1 MILINLLPEQ
11 YHQKKRTPFKF
22 LAVVA
27 ASVAING
34 SLLAYLSWTVLGI
47 SAEVTSELAVL
58 EETKAGLD
66 PQVAYHKELEAES
79 QLFQAREQTLQK
91 VTGNRVSWTQEL
103 ETLIDVV
110 NVGGDGEKYLI
121 WFDDLTADMKENER
135 AKTYGKLKAQAH
147 SGSADF
153 DHLAN
158 FLEDV
163 EESEFRHSFSKP
175 APPSGTAQSKDEDLL
190 PADIWNFT
198 LEMDLKAPD
207 TRTRFTSE
215 SKETAEPVKA
225 DATKPANEAGEA
237 R

>member
-11 YHQKKRTPFKF
+11 YHQKKRTPLRF

-27 ASVAING
+27 ASATING
-34 SLLAYLSWTVLGI
+34 SLLAYFAWTVLGVA
-47 SAEVTSELAVL
+47 AEVNSELAVL
-58 EETKAGLD
+58 EESKVGLD

-79 QLFQAREQTLQK
+79 QLFRTREDTLKK

-110 NVGGDGEKYLI
+110 NAGGEGEKYLI
-121 WFDDLTADMKENER
+121 WLDDLTADMKENER
-135 AKTYGKLKAQAH
+135 AKTYGKLKAGAH

-163 EESEFRHSFSKP
+163 EESALTHSFSKP

-190 PADIWNFT
+190 PAEIWNFT
-198 LEMDLKAPD
+198 LDMDLKAAAD
-207 TRTRFTSE
+207 RTRFQ
-215 SKETAEPVKA
+215 KEDVEEAE
-225 DATKPANEAGEA
+225 EAGET

>member
-11 YHQKKRTPFKF
+11 YHQKKRTPLKF
-22 LAVVA
+22 LAAVA

-34 SLLAYLSWTVLGI
+34 SLLAYFAWTVLGVA
-47 SAEVTSELAVL
+47 AEVKSELAVL
-58 EETKAGLD
+58 EETKGSLD

-79 QLFQAREQTLQK
+79 MLFQSREETLK
-91 VTGNRVSWTQEL
+91 NVTGNRVSWTQEI

-110 NVGGDGEKYLI
+110 NAGGEGEKYLI
-121 WFDDLTADMKENER
+121 WLDDLTADMKENER
-135 AKTYGKLKAQAH
+135 AKTYGKIKAGAH

-153 DHLAN
+153 DHLAD

-163 EESEFRHSFSKP
+163 EESELTQSFNKP
-175 APPSGTAQSKDEDLL
+175 APPSGTAQTKDEDLL

-198 LEMDLKAPD
+198 LEMDLRAPTD
-207 TRTRFTSE
+207 RTRTE
-215 SKETAEPVKA
+215 EQAEEA
-225 DATKPANEAGEA
+225 GEAGEA